1 MIHLNN
7 GILQATVMRYGA
19 TLHSLIV
26 PDKNGVPTDIVLG
39 YDTVEEYK
47 SNDGYVGALVGRY
60 ANRIGNSQFTLNGKL
75 YHLDS
80 NEGSNQLHSGASC
93 FGFRTWDVLKSSENS
108 VTLQVFSP
116 DGDSGYPGNLTV
128 QVTYTLNDRSLEID
142 YNASTDADT
151 PCSLTSH
158 AYFNL
163 SGHDSGSLDG
173 HSLRIDADTY
183 TPVDAGLIPDGTVA
197 SVKDTPLDFTAMRGI
212 LSSASG
218 RERSDPA
225 PEYDHN
231 YILRGWDRTLRTAAE
246 AFSSLT
252 GIRMTVKTTSPAI
265 QFYDAIYLSNH
276 KGKNGASYRPFSA
289 FCLETQYCPDSP
301 NHPNFPSAIITPSAP
316 LKEKTVFQFSAE

>member
-39 YDTVEEYK
+39 YDTVEEYQ

-80 NEGSNQLHSGASC
+80 NEGDNQLHSGASC
-93 FGFRTWDVLKSSENS
+93 FGFRTWDVLRSSENS
-108 VTLQVFSP
+108 VTFQVFSP

-128 QVTYTLNDRSLEID
+128 QVTYTLNDRSLRID

-197 SVKDTPLDFTAMRGI
+197 SVKGTTLDFTAMRGI

-265 QFYDAIYLSNH
+265 
-276 KGKNGASYRPFSA
+276 
-289 FCLETQYCPDSP
+289 
-301 NHPNFPSAIITPSAP
+301 
-316 LKEKTVFQFSAE
+316 